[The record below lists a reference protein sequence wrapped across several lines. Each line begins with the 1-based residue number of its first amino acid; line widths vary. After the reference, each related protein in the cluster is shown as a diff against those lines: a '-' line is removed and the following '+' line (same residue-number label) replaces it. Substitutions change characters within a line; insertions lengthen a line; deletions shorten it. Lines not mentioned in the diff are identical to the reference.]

1 MANVF
6 EQAKRKAR
14 ETSILD
20 VARRHGVLN
29 RLKKVGD
36 EYTGPCPLCGGT
48 NRFAINPRKLGKNGK
63 HGLFLC
69 RQCREGGD
77 VIDFERFLRGTKF
90 KDAPKDLS
98 GAAIVE
104 EDPGEAARRARR
116 WAFCR
121 AVSRR
126 RSLASGPSWAR
137 RERSISATNAPST
150 PACQRSD
157 GRWRPLRPSAGIH
170 RSTSRKRTLT
180 SLSMSCTGGVS
191 VASSGS

>member
-63 HGLFLC
+63 HGLFY
-69 RQCREGGD
+69 
-77 VIDFERFLRGTKF
+77 
-90 KDAPKDLS
+90 
-98 GAAIVE
+98 
-104 EDPGEAARRARR
+104 
-116 WAFCR
+116 
-121 AVSRR
+121 
-126 RSLASGPSWAR
+126 
-137 RERSISATNAPST
+137 ATNN
-150 PACQRSD
+150 
-157 GRWRPLRPSAGIH
+157 
-170 RSTSRKRTLT
+170 
-180 SLSMSCTGGVS
+180 V
-191 VASSGS
+191 